1 MSKNGD
7 VRENKEVIELISS
20 DDEKNF
26 NTNTPDD
33 EDSDSDIEFVG
44 TKPNPN
50 VLNPYGSRK
59 RKLESVQ
66 QPRIQFDVPYYKDN
80 APGYIPTWLDL
91 IPPSYQSSTQG
102 MVGGCQHQVNRYKL
116 SLLSL
121 SEFTISTRS
130 SRYDS
135 NRYDKSN
142 LSSFRVPLKKIVQR
156 HGDGAKAS
164 FEIIPEQENPDGG
177 RWRIPLSCYHPFFSY
192 LSSDP
197 LNIVTPIPDDQLK
210 IVSIGRELKDM
221 GYPSVQDLVKYGVPE
236 QLASSLA
243 PYQRGGVGFTYQ
255 RNGRSLI
262 ADEMGLGK
270 TIQAIASMACYGSEW
285 PLLVFCPSGARYH
298 WQHEILHWL
307 GSDSAIYNDEHK
319 VSTLNEFKE
328 MNDEKNEA
336 LNNKETVSESNT
348 SEEKKEAYYKVP
360 TMKLL
365 EKGEVHVLSY
375 SKESFLP
382 KGVRVVIASY
392 GLGTNMI
399 ENKRLRTGLLKCII
413 VDESHMLKNKNSK
426 RTKLILPILMEA
438 KRVVMLSGT
447 PAFAKPAE
455 LYPQLSVLGAGKG
468 WWADEDDF
476 IAKYSKPISRTFDND
491 DDYSNKC
498 PSRRSC
504 PNMSEKAEAA
514 VLRSPYQLPL
524 ALSSLR
530 P

>member
-7 VRENKEVIELISS
+7 VRENNEVIELISS
-20 DDEKNF
+20 DDDKNI

-33 EDSDSDIEFVG
+33 EGSDSDIEFIG
-44 TKPNPN
+44 TKLNPN

-298 WQHEILHWL
+298 
-307 GSDSAIYNDEHK
+307 
-319 VSTLNEFKE
+319 
-328 MNDEKNEA
+328 
-336 LNNKETVSESNT
+336 
-348 SEEKKEAYYKVP
+348 
-360 TMKLL
+360 
-365 EKGEVHVLSY
+365 
-375 SKESFLP
+375 
-382 KGVRVVIASY
+382 
-392 GLGTNMI
+392 
-399 ENKRLRTGLLKCII
+399 
-413 VDESHMLKNKNSK
+413 
-426 RTKLILPILMEA
+426 
-438 KRVVMLSGT
+438 
-447 PAFAKPAE
+447 
-455 LYPQLSVLGAGKG
+455 
-468 WWADEDDF
+468 
-476 IAKYSKPISRTFDND
+476 
-491 DDYSNKC
+491 
-498 PSRRSC
+498 
-504 PNMSEKAEAA
+504 
-514 VLRSPYQLPL
+514 
-524 ALSSLR
+524 
-530 P
+530 